1 MIWHIFKKDFRLR
14 WPYGLAVATAQFAI
28 VALHLKLGVFE
39 RQRIFSAVLLVLEI
53 MMDMGVAVLIATIV
67 QEDSIVG
74 MRQDWLVRPIRRR
87 DLIAAKLLFLLLAVQ
102 VPMLLAALIAGLTN
116 GFPLWLSLSAALSQ
130 NAYFL
135 IGFTLPI
142 FAFASLTRS
151 TSEAL
156 GVAFMIGVGSIMGLN
171 VLILPITGSPLG
183 PTSNTG
189 LAWIPLTFRFA
200 IYFVAALVILALQ
213 YFRRATRNSWLILA
227 ASVAICLFSTLVPW
241 KVVFALQK
249 VIAPAP
255 VTARGIAVHFDPA
268 HGHFQ
273 SAAQAS
279 SARIPPI
286 SGAGERDETN
296 EDAILHIPLVFTGVH
311 DGSILKIDRT
321 VARLTMPNST
331 SEQIVS
337 ATGDPDDFEVP
348 DDDQHPS
355 EPRPVDEI
363 LHVRGSVF
371 TRLKD
376 APITLQLDYSVT
388 LLNLSSTHSIPAVNG
403 HLSIDGLGH
412 CETRLN
418 DSRTDVDLIC
428 LDIGNTSQCT
438 TALLQDPATGLHNP
452 PLHDCRD
459 DYAPYFG
466 RYQPPD
472 TLVLR
477 GVDLDFRDPSGLIHY
492 PVNEPTVNGA
502 HVLIKNYNVAG
513 HFTMHLTVPAIRLA
527 DWSAQ
532 WQTRRQLTME
542 SDSLHPREKEQ

>member
-1 MIWHIFKKDFRLR
+1 MALWPCRRHRAVRHRRRASETRRVREAAHILR
-14 WPYGLAVATAQFAI
+14 CSARPRDHDGHGRCRSYRHDRSRGFHRRHAAGLACPAHPSSRPDRRQVVIPLAGRASSHAARRSDRRPDQWI
-28 VALHLKLGVFE
+28 SVVVVALCGTLAKRLFPD
-39 RQRIFSAVLLVLEI
+39 RLYPTYLC
-53 MMDMGVAVLIATIV
+53 
-67 QEDSIVG
+67 
-74 MRQDWLVRPIRRR
+74 VR
-87 DLIAAKLLFLLLAVQ
+87 
-102 VPMLLAALIAGLTN
+102 LTY
-116 GFPLWLSLSAALSQ
+116 P
-130 NAYFL
+130 
-135 IGFTLPI
+135 
-142 FAFASLTRS
+142 S

-213 YFRRATRNSWLILA
+213 YFRRATRTSWLILA

-296 EDAILHIPLVFTGVH
+296 EDAILHIPLVFTGIPT
-311 DGSILKIDRT
+311 GSILKVDRT
-321 VARLTMPNST
+321 VARLTGPST
-331 SEQIVS
+331 TREQIVS
-337 ATGDPDDFEVP
+337 AMGDPGDFEVP
-348 DDDQHPS
+348 DDDQHTS

-363 LHVRGSVF
+363 LHVRGSVY

-376 APITLQLDYSVT
+376 APVTLQLDYSVT

-403 HLSIDGLGH
+403 DLRIDGLGR

-418 DSRTDVDLIC
+418 DSRTEVDLIRVN
-428 LDIGNTSQCT
+428 IGNPSQCT
-438 TALLQDPATGLHNP
+438 TALLQDPDTGLHNP

-477 GVDLDFRDPSGLIHY
+477 GVDFDFRDPSGLIHY
-492 PVNEPTVNGA
+492 PVNESTVNGA
-502 HVLIKNYNVAG
+502 HVLIN
-513 HFTMHLTVPAIRLA
+513 
-527 DWSAQ
+527 
-532 WQTRRQLTME
+532 
-542 SDSLHPREKEQ
+542 